1 MRQLLRLPEIS
12 RSPMN
17 TGCSL
22 TEKGLA
28 DMFSYL
34 EEIFAFIF
42 GACIGSFLNV
52 CIYRL
57 PVSKSIILPRS
68 MCPNCGAPIRFYDNV
83 PIISYLW
90 LRGRCRHCSATI
102 SIRYPLVE
110 MMSGLFALCIYLTFG
125 FTSHAII
132 NFAFIAT
139 LVVITFIDI
148 DHRIIP
154 DVISLP
160 GIPIFFAASLSLPNI
175 NYLDSLLGILAG
187 GGILY
192 LVAFTYNLLT
202 KKEGMGGGDIKLLAM
217 IGALIGWK
225 GVFFTIFVSSAVGA
239 ISGMALMLL
248 TRQNMKLAIPFGP
261 FLAIG
266 AIGYIFF
273 GPQLLDFYF
282 NIFG

>member
-1 MRQLLRLPEIS
+1 MAINPLEI
-12 RSPMN
+12 
-17 TGCSL
+17 L
-22 TEKGLA
+22 
-28 DMFSYL
+28 
-34 EEIFAFIF
+34 AFII
-42 GACIGSFLNV
+42 GMCTGSFLNV

-57 PVSKSIILPRS
+57 PMSKSIIHPGS
-68 MCPNCGAPIRFYDNV
+68 MCPSCENPIHFYDNI

-90 LRGRCRHCSATI
+90 LRGKCRFCSTPI

-110 MMSGLFALCIYLTFG
+110 AMSGLLCLGVYLKFGPTAQALIY
-125 FTSHAII
+125 FT
-132 NFAFIAT
+132 FIAT
-139 LVVITFIDI
+139 LLAITFIDI

-160 GIPIFFAASLSLPNI
+160 GIPIFFLASLLLPTL

-192 LVAFTYNLLT
+192 LVAFGYTLLT

-225 GVFFTIFVSSAVGA
+225 GVFFTIFVSSAVGTV
-239 ISGMALMLL
+239 SGMVIMLM
-248 TRQNMKLAIPFGP
+248 TRKSMKLAVPFGP

-266 AIGYIFF
+266 AITYIFF
-273 GPQLLDFYF
+273 GPQLLTLYF
-282 NIFG
+282 NMFR